1 MRALAKGLFYAH
13 CGWLFN
19 QEVTNRARFAPDLL
33 ADRAIQAV
41 DRLFLPLL
49 ATTLLLPALIGGLAT
64 GSWQG
69 ALSAF
74 FWAGLVRMAL
84 LHLVTWSVNSICH
97 VVGERPFNS
106 KDKAT
111 NFWPLALLSF
121 GESWHNSHH
130 ADPTGARQGVL
141 RGQIDPGA
149 RLIWIFEK
157 LGWARDVR
165 WPDPARLA
173 AKRNDNSHA
182 VIRHSPDER
191 RAERDGD
198 RGGHRPSLLDRNLF
212 QKRRRALP
220 SPVGL
225 HVRSLGRA
233 AGGLEIHYRQRGDDQ
248 GAFSVGGGDRTGAPG
263 AAAPN
268 AAAISLNCLD
278 LVEDRLSTPVENGP
292 IIGGWRVWCRAAVG
306 AVVAGQGSS

>member
-1 MRALAKGLFYAH
+1 VRALAKGLFYAH

-33 ADRAIQAV
+33 ADRAIKAV

-49 ATTLLLPALIGGLAT
+49 ATTLLLPALIGGRAT

-84 LHLVTWSVNSICH
+84 LHHVTWSVNSICH

-130 ADPTGARQGVL
+130 ADPTGERHGVL

-157 LGWARDVR
+157 LGWAHDVR
-165 WPDPARLA
+165 WPDPTRLA

-182 VIRHSPDER
+182 VIRPLAR
-191 RAERDGD
+191 
-198 RGGHRPSLLDRNLF
+198 
-212 QKRRRALP
+212 
-220 SPVGL
+220 
-225 HVRSLGRA
+225 
-233 AGGLEIHYRQRGDDQ
+233 
-248 GAFSVGGGDRTGAPG
+248 
-263 AAAPN
+263 
-268 AAAISLNCLD
+268 
-278 LVEDRLSTPVENGP
+278 
-292 IIGGWRVWCRAAVG
+292 
-306 AVVAGQGSS
+306 